1 LGRGTPGFI
10 VTFLAMLHSNGYEE
24 ADLVAGCMNIPRV
37 VIAGARSG
45 VGKTTVS
52 IGLMTAIKEAGFQ
65 VQAFKVGPDYI
76 DPSYHR
82 AATGRPSENLDSWMV
97 PKDQIIE
104 LFTQASKGA
113 DMAVI
118 EGVMGLYDG
127 ISGLDET
134 GSTAQ
139 IGEILRCPVILVI
152 DAHDVARTAAAI
164 VLGYK
169 KFNENINI
177 AGVIL
182 NRVTGETHAV
192 WCKEAIES
200 ATKIPVVG
208 WLPVN
213 KEIELP
219 ERHLGLIPTPEKDTF
234 NVVYPKIRNFFRNR
248 INLNM
253 IVDIAKSAEETP
265 EVRHPIYPSRKRSKS
280 AAIGLAFDEAFNFY
294 YQSNINLLEAYGA
307 EIKRFSPIHDKE
319 IPADISGLYFGGGFP
334 EILPKELEA
343 NKHLRKAI
351 KKAAEEGMPIYAECA
366 GLMYLTDSIAD
377 FNGKTYDMVDVLD
390 GKTLMTQK
398 TLVTYSLAEVERDT
412 LLCRAGSQLKGHEFH
427 NSVITDIPSDAEFAY
442 AMKMGE
448 GIKDKKDGWMQY
460 NVLASYMHI
469 HFAQNPK
476 IVKTFIANCKKHKF

>member
-1 LGRGTPGFI
+1 VNRRGLG
-10 VTFLAMLHSNGYEE
+10 LHEH
-24 ADLVAGCMNIPRV
+24 PRV
-37 VIAGARSG
+37 VIAGAQSG

-52 IGLMTAIKEAGFQ
+52 IGLMTALKEAGFR

-76 DPSYHR
+76 DPSHHR

-104 LFTQASKGA
+104 LFTRTSKGI
-113 DMAVI
+113 DLAVI

-139 IGEILRCPVILVI
+139 IAEILRCPVILVI
-152 DAHDVARTAAAI
+152 DAHNVARTAAAI

-169 KFNENINI
+169 KFNENVNI
-177 AGVIL
+177 AGIIL

-200 ATKIPVVG
+200 TTKIPVVG

-219 ERHLGLIPTPEKDTF
+219 ERHLGLIPTPEKDPF
-234 NVVYPKIRNFFRNR
+234 NAIYPKIRNFFRNR

-253 IVDIAKSAEETP
+253 IVGIAKSAGEIP
-265 EVRHPIYPSRKRSKS
+265 EVQHPIYPSRKRPKS
-280 AAIGLAFDEAFNFY
+280 VAIGLAFDEAFNFY

-307 EIKRFSPIHDKE
+307 EVKRFSPIHDKE
-319 IPADISGLYFGGGFP
+319 LPADIDGIYIGGGFP
-334 EILPKELEA
+334 EMLPKELEA
-343 NKHLRKAI
+343 NKHLRGVI
-351 KKAAEEGMPIYAECA
+351 KKAAEEGIPIYAECA
-366 GLMYLTDSIAD
+366 GLMYLTDSITD
-377 FNGKTYDMVDVLD
+377 FKGKSYDMVGVLN
-390 GKTLMTQK
+390 GKTLMTKK
-398 TLVTYSLAEVERDT
+398 TLVTYSLAEATRDT
-412 LLCRAGSQLKGHEFH
+412 LLCRAGRQLRGHEFH
-427 NSVITDIPSDAEFAY
+427 NSIISDIPSDTEFAY
-442 AMKMGE
+442 TMKIGE
-448 GIKDKKDGWMQY
+448 GTKDKKDGWIQY
-460 NVLASYMHI
+460 NILASYMHI

-476 IVKTFIANCKKHKF
+476 IVKTFIANCKKHKS

>member
-1 LGRGTPGFI
+1 
-10 VTFLAMLHSNGYEE
+10 
-24 ADLVAGCMNIPRV
+24 MNVPRV
-37 VIAGARSG
+37 VIAGAQSG

-52 IGLMTAIKEAGFQ
+52 IGLMTVLKEAGFR
-65 VQAFKVGPDYI
+65 VQAFKIGPDYI
-76 DPSYHR
+76 DPSHHR

-97 PKDQIIE
+97 AEDQIIE
-104 LFTQASKGA
+104 LFTRAAKGA
-113 DMAVI
+113 DIAVI

-139 IGEILRCPVILVI
+139 IAEILRCPVILII
-152 DAHDVARTAAAI
+152 DAYNVARTAAAI

-169 KFNENINI
+169 KFDENVNI
-177 AGVIL
+177 AGVVL

-200 ATKIPVVG
+200 TVKIPVVG

-219 ERHLGLIPTPEKDTF
+219 ERHLGLIPTPETEEF
-234 NVVYPKIRNFFRNR
+234 NAIYPKIRNFFRTR

-253 IVDIAKSAEETP
+253 IVDIARSAGEIP
-265 EVRHPIYPSRKRSKS
+265 EVQHPIYPSRKSVKS
-280 AAIGLAFDEAFNFY
+280 VAIGLAFDEAFNFY

-307 EIKRFSPIHDKE
+307 EIKCFSPIHDGELPAE
-319 IPADISGLYFGGGFP
+319 IDGLYIGGGFP
-334 EILPKELEA
+334 EMLPKELEA
-343 NKHLRKAI
+343 NKHLREAI
-351 KKAAEEGMPIYAECA
+351 KKAAEEGMPIYGECA
-366 GLMYLTDSIAD
+366 GLMYLTDSITD
-377 FNGKTYDMVDVLD
+377 FDGESYDMVGVLK

-398 TLVTYSLAEVERDT
+398 TLVTYSLAEATRDT
-412 LLCRAGSQLKGHEFH
+412 LLCRVGSLLKGHEFH

-442 AMKMGE
+442 VMKMGE
-448 GIKDKKDGWMQY
+448 GTKDKKDGWMQY

-476 IVKTFIANCKKHKF
+476 IVKTFIVNCKKHKF

>member
-1 LGRGTPGFI
+1 
-10 VTFLAMLHSNGYEE
+10 
-24 ADLVAGCMNIPRV
+24 MNVPRV
-37 VIAGARSG
+37 VIAGAQSG

-52 IGLMTAIKEAGFQ
+52 IGLMTVLKEAGFE
-65 VQAFKVGPDYI
+65 VQAFKIGPDYI
-76 DPSYHR
+76 DPSHHR

-104 LFTQASKGA
+104 LFTRTAKGA
-113 DMAVI
+113 DIAVI

-127 ISGLDET
+127 TSGLDET

-139 IGEILRCPVILVI
+139 ISEILSCPIILVI
-152 DAHDVARTAAAI
+152 DAHNVARTAAAI

-169 KFNENINI
+169 KFDENVNI

-200 ATKIPVVG
+200 STKIPVVG

-219 ERHLGLIPTPEKDTF
+219 ERHLGLIPTPETKAF
-234 NVVYPKIRNFFRNR
+234 NAVYPKIRNFFRTR

-253 IVDIAKSAEETP
+253 IVGIAKSAGEIP
-265 EVRHPIYPSRKRSKS
+265 EVQHPIYPSRKSVKS
-280 AAIGLAFDEAFNFY
+280 VAIGLAFDEAFNFY
-294 YQSNINLLEAYGA
+294 YQSNISLLEAYGA
-307 EIKRFSPIHDKE
+307 DVKRFSPIHDRE
-319 IPADISGLYFGGGFP
+319 LPADVSGLYIGGGFP
-334 EILPKELEA
+334 EMLPKELET
-343 NKHLRKAI
+343 NKHLRGVI
-351 KKAAEEGMPIYAECA
+351 KKAAEMGMPIYAECA
-366 GLMYLTDSIAD
+366 GLMYLTESITD
-377 FNGKTYDMVDVLD
+377 FNGKSYDMVGVLK

-398 TLVTYSLAEVERDT
+398 TLVTYSLAEATRDT
-412 LLCRAGSQLKGHEFH
+412 LLCRAGSLLKGHEFH

-442 AMKMGE
+442 AMRMGE
-448 GIKDKKDGWMQY
+448 GTKDKKDGWMQY

>member
-1 LGRGTPGFI
+1 
-10 VTFLAMLHSNGYEE
+10 
-24 ADLVAGCMNIPRV
+24 MNVPRV
-37 VIAGARSG
+37 VIAGAQSG

-52 IGLMTAIKEAGFQ
+52 IGLMTVLKEAGFR
-65 VQAFKVGPDYI
+65 VQAFKIGPDYI
-76 DPSYHR
+76 DPSHHR

-97 PKDQIIE
+97 AEDQIIE
-104 LFTQASKGA
+104 LFTRAAKGA
-113 DMAVI
+113 DIAVI

-139 IGEILRCPVILVI
+139 IAEILRCPVILII
-152 DAHDVARTAAAI
+152 DAYNVARTAAAI

-169 KFNENINI
+169 KFDENVNI
-177 AGVIL
+177 AGVVL

-200 ATKIPVVG
+200 TVKIPVVG

-219 ERHLGLIPTPEKDTF
+219 ERHLGLIPTPETEEF
-234 NVVYPKIRNFFRNR
+234 NAIYPKIRNFFRTR

-253 IVDIAKSAEETP
+253 IVDIARSAGEIP
-265 EVRHPIYPSRKRSKS
+265 EFQHPIYPSRKSVKCV
-280 AAIGLAFDEAFNFY
+280 AIGLAFDEAFNFY

-307 EIKRFSPIHDKE
+307 EIKRFSPIHDRELPAE
-319 IPADISGLYFGGGFP
+319 IDGLYIGGGFP
-334 EILPKELEA
+334 EMLPKELEA
-343 NKHLRKAI
+343 NKHLREAI
-351 KKAAEEGMPIYAECA
+351 KKAAEEGMPIYGECA
-366 GLMYLTDSIAD
+366 GLMYLTDSITD
-377 FNGKTYDMVDVLD
+377 FDGESYDMVGVLK

-398 TLVTYSLAEVERDT
+398 TLVTYSLAEATRDT
-412 LLCRAGSQLKGHEFH
+412 LLCRAGSQLRGHEFH
-427 NSVITDIPSDAEFAY
+427 NSIITDIPSDAEFAY
-442 AMKMGE
+442 SMKMGE
-448 GIKDKKDGWMQY
+448 GTKDKKDGWMQY

-476 IVKTFIANCKKHKF
+476 IVKTFIVNCKKHKF

>member
-1 LGRGTPGFI
+1 
-10 VTFLAMLHSNGYEE
+10 
-24 ADLVAGCMNIPRV
+24 MNIPRV
-37 VIAGARSG
+37 VIAGTQSG

-52 IGLMTAIKEAGFQ
+52 IGLMTALKDAGFR

-82 AATGRPSENLDSWMV
+82 VATGRPSENLDSWMV
-97 PKDQIIE
+97 PKNQVIE
-104 LFTQASKGA
+104 VFTQAAKDA
-113 DMAVI
+113 EIAVV

-127 ISGLDET
+127 LSGLDGT

-139 IGEILRCPVILVI
+139 IAEILRCPVLLVI
-152 DAHDVARTAAAI
+152 DAHNVARTAAAI

-169 KFNENINI
+169 KFDENVNI

-182 NRVTGETHAV
+182 NRVTGKTHAT

-200 ATKIPVVG
+200 TTKIPVVG

-219 ERHLGLIPTPEKDTF
+219 ERHLGLIPTPEKEAF
-234 NVVYPKIRNFFRNR
+234 NAVFPKISNFFQNHT
-248 INLNM
+248 NLNM
-253 IVDIAKSAEETP
+253 IIGIAKSAREIP
-265 EVRHPIYPSRKRSKS
+265 QVQHPIYPSKKTPKTV
-280 AAIGLAFDEAFNFY
+280 AIGLAFDEAFNFY

-319 IPADISGLYFGGGFP
+319 LPADIDGLYIGGGFP
-334 EILPKELEA
+334 EMLPKELEA
-343 NKHLRKAI
+343 NKHLRAAI
-351 KKAAEEGMPIYAECA
+351 KKAAEQGVPIYAECA
-366 GLMYLTDSIAD
+366 GLMYLTDSITD
-377 FNGKTYDMVDVLD
+377 FNGKSYAMVGVLN
-390 GKTLMTQK
+390 GKTLMTKK
-398 TLVTYSLAEVERDT
+398 TLVTYSLAEATRDT
-412 LLCRAGSQLKGHEFH
+412 LLCSAGSQLKGHEFH
-427 NSVITDIPSDAEFAY
+427 NSIITDIPSDAEFAY

-448 GIKDKKDGWMQY
+448 GTKDKKDGWMQG

-469 HFAQNPK
+469 HFAQNPT

>member
-1 LGRGTPGFI
+1 
-10 VTFLAMLHSNGYEE
+10 
-24 ADLVAGCMNIPRV
+24 MNVPRV
-37 VIAGARSG
+37 VIAGAQSG

-52 IGLMTAIKEAGFQ
+52 IGLMTVLKEAGFR
-65 VQAFKVGPDYI
+65 VQAFKIGPDYI
-76 DPSYHR
+76 DPSHHR

-104 LFTQASKGA
+104 LFRRTAKGA
-113 DMAVI
+113 DIAVI

-139 IGEILRCPVILVI
+139 IAKILRCPVILII
-152 DAHDVARTAAAI
+152 DAHNVARTAAAI

-169 KFNENINI
+169 KFDENVKI
-177 AGVIL
+177 AGVML

-200 ATKIPVVG
+200 TAKIPVVG
-208 WLPVN
+208 WIPVD
-213 KEIELP
+213 KQIELP
-219 ERHLGLIPTPEKDTF
+219 ERHLGLIPTPETEAF
-234 NVVYPKIRNFFRNR
+234 NVVYPKIRNFFRTR

-253 IVDIAKSAEETP
+253 IVDIARSAGEIP
-265 EVRHPIYPSRKRSKS
+265 EVQHPIYPSRKSVKS
-280 AAIGLAFDEAFNFY
+280 VAIGLAFDEAFNFY

-319 IPADISGLYFGGGFP
+319 LPADVSALYIGGGFP
-334 EILPKELEA
+334 EMLPKELEA
-343 NKHLRKAI
+343 NKHLRGII
-351 KKAAEEGMPIYAECA
+351 KKAAEDCMPIYAECA
-366 GLMYLTDSIAD
+366 GLMYLTDSITD
-377 FNGKTYDMVDVLD
+377 FDGKSYDMVGALK

-398 TLVTYSLAEVERDT
+398 TLVTYSLAEATRDT
-412 LLCRAGSQLKGHEFH
+412 LLCREGSLLKGHEFH

-448 GIKDKKDGWMQY
+448 GTKDKKDGWMQY

-469 HFAQNPK
+469 HFAQSPK

>member
-1 LGRGTPGFI
+1 
-10 VTFLAMLHSNGYEE
+10 
-24 ADLVAGCMNIPRV
+24 MNIPRI
-37 VIAGARSG
+37 VIAGAQSG
-45 VGKTTVS
+45 VGKTTIS
-52 IGLMTAIKEAGFQ
+52 IGLITALKDAGFR

-82 AATGRPSENLDSWMV
+82 VATGRSSENLDSWMV

-104 LFTQASKGA
+104 LFTRVAKDA
-113 DMAVI
+113 DIAII

-139 IGEILRCPVILVI
+139 IAGILRCPVILVV

-169 KFNENINI
+169 KFDANVNI

-200 ATKIPVVG
+200 STKIPVVG

-219 ERHLGLIPTPEKDTF
+219 ERHLGLIPTPEGETF
-234 NVVYPKIRNFFRNR
+234 NAVYPKIRNFFQNR
-248 INLNM
+248 IDLNM
-253 IVDIAKSAEETP
+253 IVGIAKSAGEIP
-265 EVRHPIYPSRKRSKS
+265 EVRHPIYPSRKSLKS
-280 AAIGLAFDEAFNFY
+280 VVIGLAFDEAFNFY

-307 EIKRFSPIHDKE
+307 EVKRFSPIHDQE
-319 IPADISGLYFGGGFP
+319 LPADADGLYMGGGFP
-334 EILPKELEA
+334 EMLPKELEA
-343 NKHLRKAI
+343 NEHLRGVI

-366 GLMYLTDSIAD
+366 GLMYLTDSITD
-377 FNGKTYDMVDVLD
+377 FNGNSYNMVGVLN
-390 GKTLMTQK
+390 GKTLMTKK
-398 TLVTYSLAEVERDT
+398 TLVTYSLAEATRNT

-427 NSVITDIPSDAEFAY
+427 NSVITGIPADAEFAY
-442 AMKMGE
+442 TMKMGE

-476 IVKTFIANCKKHKF
+476 IVKNFIANCKKHKF